1 MSILHKDSD
10 ECTTSGLDLVSL
22 PATQTGLEEALMCD
36 VSPNGESPNSKGL
49 EFELKGNSGHY
60 MDPSEMYLFLNLKVK
75 KNKTDDLDASCN
87 VG

>member
-36 VSPNGESPNSKGL
+36 VSTNGGSPNSKGL
-49 EFELKGNSGHY
+49 EFEFKGNSDHY
-60 MDPSEMYLFLNLKVK
+60 MDPSEMYLYFFVAIWKPY
-75 KNKTDDLDASCN
+75 
-87 VG
+87 